1 MSLRRLQLDTSWG
14 DLRLVGGSRAGEGTL
29 LLLPQLRL
37 ALDAGRPHRGLPPM
51 TTVLVSHGH
60 VDHVGAL
67 SYWASQRSL
76 NRMGPARVLAP
87 QAIADGIASLLEV
100 HGRLEGIDPYPVEVV
115 PLEEGSRVRLRPD
128 MELAAF
134 ETDHRVPT
142 VGAELWW
149 RRDRLRPELAHLGPG
164 EVAARRAAGERVTE
178 PVTTPVLAYL
188 ADSGAVLLDRRPDLL
203 AAEVVALECSFFRP
217 ADRHRADD
225 YGHLH
230 LEDLL
235 AVAGRLTCRHL
246 VVLHASRRHRLR
258 EVEEILARDLEP
270 RLPCRLHHLF
280 VDWD

>member
-1 MSLRRLQLDTSWG
+1 MTLRRLRLETSWG
-14 DLRLVGGSRAGEGTL
+14 ELALSGGSRAGEGTL

-37 ALDAGRPHRGLPPM
+37 ALDAGRPHRALPPM
-51 TTVLVSHGH
+51 TTVLISHGH

-87 QAIADGIASLLEV
+87 RAISDGIAALLEV
-100 HGRLEGIDPYPVEVV
+100 HGRLEGVDPYPVEIV
-115 PLEEGSRVRLRPD
+115 PLDEGSRVRLRPD

-134 ETDHRVPT
+134 DTDHRVPT

-149 RRDRLRPELAHLGPG
+149 RRSRLRPQLSHLAPD

-178 PVTTPVLAYL
+178 PVRTPILAYL
-188 ADSGAVLLDRRPDLL
+188 ADSGARLLARRPDLL

-217 ADRHRADD
+217 ADRRRADD

-235 AVAGRLTCRHL
+235 AAADQLACRHL

-270 RLPCRLHHLF
+270 HLRCRLHHMV
-280 VDWD
+280 VDWE